1 MKEHSLTFF
10 VKKFL
15 NKTSKQD
22 AFEFFCTLECNWFL
36 QAHRYNFDYVVLVI
50 SIVCGFLHMYY
61 TVLLKKYPQKL
72 GLCCHFIYHLKPD
85 KTGLMY

>member
-61 TVLLKKYPQKL
+61 TVSFAKEISTETGFMLPP
-72 GLCCHFIYHLKPD
+72 HLSSQ
-85 KTGLMY
+85 TR